1 MGIAELEFASL
12 VEKTL
17 TVKPFYDE
25 TIKVES
31 PANNKLMVD
40 FKRPS
45 EMSCVEYICRT
56 TVKYTSL
63 FSINK
68 DLAEV
73 PICLSHLLIVVAY

>member
-1 MGIAELEFASL
+1 MDIAALDSDIWKELEFASL

-45 EMSCVEYICRT
+45 EMSCVEYICQ
-56 TVKYTSL
+56 VQL
-63 FSINK
+63 
-68 DLAEV
+68 
-73 PICLSHLLIVVAY
+73 

>member
-45 EMSCVEYICRT
+45 EISCVEYICQ
-56 TVKYTSL
+56 VQLK
-63 FSINK
+63 SIVYFQ
-68 DLAEV
+68 LTR
-73 PICLSHLLIVVAY
+73 I

>member
-45 EMSCVEYICRT
+45 EMSCVEYICP
-56 TVKYTSL
+56 VQL
-63 FSINK
+63 
-68 DLAEV
+68 
-73 PICLSHLLIVVAY
+73 